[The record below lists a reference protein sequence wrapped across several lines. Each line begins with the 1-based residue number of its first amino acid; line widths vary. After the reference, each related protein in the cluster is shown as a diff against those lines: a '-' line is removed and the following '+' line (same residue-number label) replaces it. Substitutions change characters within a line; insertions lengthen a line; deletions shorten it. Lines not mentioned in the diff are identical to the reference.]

1 MVTHPEGEPSRVEQH
16 NHGSGAFVGRDNY
29 GTINAIDKTTQA
41 ILEKLS
47 QEAPALARLLR
58 KALRDGVVSP
68 DVVHALE
75 YAARNI
81 NEDVANA
88 LLFAGR
94 SINEDVAH
102 SLRAAGDNINE
113 DVARTLLKAGN
124 KISEA
129 REFTIRM
136 ERALEG
142 FERISG
148 TLSSLTRSHGRNSLI
163 DQLNETVDS
172 IRIHADRVEGV
183 VTPPPAQIVVN
194 WKPTFYAFVI
204 GFLAGIALLAYLIQ
218 R

>member
-1 MVTHPEGEPSRVEQH
+1 MVAHPEGEPSRVEQH
-16 NHGSGAFVGRDNY
+16 NHGAGAFVGRDNY

-88 LLFAGR
+88 LLFAGK
-94 SINEDVAH
+94 
-102 SLRAAGDNINE
+102 NINE
-113 DVARTLLKAGN
+113 DVARRLLDAGT

-129 REFTIRM
+129 REFAVRV

-148 TLSSLTRSHGRNSLI
+148 TLGSLTQSYGRDSLI

-183 VTPPPAQIVVN
+183 VTPPPVQIVVN
-194 WKPTFYAFVI
+194 WKPTFYAFVF
-204 GFLAGIALLAYLIQ
+204 GFLAGIALFTYLMQ

>member
-1 MVTHPEGEPSRVEQH
+1 MGAEDESSRVEQH
-16 NHGSGAFVGRDNY
+16 NHGPGTFIGRDNY

-41 ILEKLS
+41 ILKKLS

-58 KALRDGVVSP
+58 QALRDGVVSP

-75 YAARNI
+75 YAARRI

-94 SINEDVAH
+94 NINGDVA
-102 SLRAAGDNINE
+102 SMLMNAGI
-113 DVARTLLKAGN
+113 

-129 REFTIRM
+129 CEFIFRM
-136 ERALEG
+136 ERTLEE
-142 FERISG
+142 FERISRA
-148 TLSSLTRSHGRNSLI
+148 LCSLAQSNARNSLI
-163 DQLNETVDS
+163 GQLNEVVDS
-172 IRIHADRVEGV
+172 IRIHADRIEGV

-194 WKPTFYAFVI
+194 WKPTFYAFAI
-204 GFLAGIALLAYLIQ
+204 GFLCGMALLAYLMQ